1 MSSLRRFA
9 QTNAAV
15 SASPRAGGGASAST
29 APSPVTPVRQT
40 TRTRLVYPISP
51 VTSPSRSASQPFDWE
66 AARSRRPPPYATPS
80 GKRKSLS
87 NDVGTPGRTPGKRV
101 VRQKSLY
108 ERITSIPSQI
118 SFEISQFPHNVP
130 LPSPQNSAR
139 VIGGTLHFLHLC
151 VRISQIRRVPD
162 SDLGWEDMYREGE
175 GESWFD
181 WTVPMTFM
189 LVSASI
195 LNTLYLFT
203 RTKTYFLNLASEPV
217 SSPHASFIKR
227 PRTPHRSSSDDLVP
241 RRSVPALLL
250 ALLGSLFSALWRG
263 LVLSTRFL
271 LNLSP
276 PKARAPQPW
285 EESERVQQLEVWT
298 PGALEMALFSL
309 YSPVHSL
316 LWIATTSA
324 NWMLT
329 FFIMFIV
336 GVQTRALARSYE
348 ALLKDRAI
356 IAAEV
361 MHEYDEKFVNPRVNP
376 VRKDAAVMTHESEMV
391 NAWE

>member
-1 MSSLRRFA
+1 
-9 QTNAAV
+9 
-15 SASPRAGGGASAST
+15 
-29 APSPVTPVRQT
+29 
-40 TRTRLVYPISP
+40 
-51 VTSPSRSASQPFDWE
+51 
-66 AARSRRPPPYATPS
+66 
-80 GKRKSLS
+80 
-87 NDVGTPGRTPGKRV
+87 
-101 VRQKSLY
+101 
-108 ERITSIPSQI
+108 
-118 SFEISQFPHNVP
+118 
-130 LPSPQNSAR
+130 
-139 VIGGTLHFLHLC
+139 
-151 VRISQIRRVPD
+151 
-162 SDLGWEDMYREGE
+162 
-175 GESWFD
+175 
-181 WTVPMTFM
+181 MTFM

-336 GVQTRALARSYE
+336 GVQVCDVCAFSCGKQTCSYSVLPPDSRTGPLVRGVAQGPCDHRCGGYARIRREGLWAPISNHWQRLTRLCCNHSLSTHVSIPCARTRRS
-348 ALLKDRAI
+348 
-356 IAAEV
+356 
-361 MHEYDEKFVNPRVNP
+361 
-376 VRKDAAVMTHESEMV
+376 
-391 NAWE
+391 